1 MRRTLAITLACL
13 ASWACEDPGFPHDA
27 LRMIDVEGGAIRV
40 ATLELEG
47 RTPGEPVLVLFSGA
61 SPAMEAWGSWITALS
76 ALAPVVAY
84 DRPGAG
90 GSPFDGVEPTPVRVV
105 QHAHEVLQAL
115 DVPPPYVMV
124 GHSWGGALIRFYS
137 GQYPDEVAGL
147 VYLDPTDMTASSLEM
162 MGVSSEAEL
171 RVRQAQ
177 LDSARARRT
186 LPPGPE
192 AESQVMRDFLST
204 PPADRGLPAELDVPS
219 AVVLAALHPPIP
231 EGAPA
236 YVTEGWFDAMFSR
249 RLAEFSQWERDN
261 PNRTLTVAENA
272 GHFVFVDDPATATE
286 AVRSVLDAVRRE
298 RRDDP

>member
-1 MRRTLAITLACL
+1 MRRTLAVTLACL

-27 LRMIDVEGGAIRV
+27 LRMIDVEGRAVRV

-47 RTPGEPVLVLFSGA
+47 RAPGEPVLVLLSGA
-61 SPAMEAWGSWITALS
+61 SPAMEAWGGWITELS

-84 DRPGAG
+84 DRPGVG
-90 GSPFDGVEPTPVRVV
+90 GSPFDSVAPTPVRVI

-115 DVPPPYVMV
+115 SAPPPYVLV

-177 LDSARARRT
+177 LDSA
-186 LPPGPE
+186 PGPE
-192 AESQVMRDFLST
+192 AESQVVRDFLRT
-204 PPADRGLPAELDVPS
+204 PPADRGLPAELGVPS
-219 AVVLAALHPPIP
+219 AVVLAALPPPIP

-236 YVTEGWFDAMFSR
+236 YVSEDWFDAWLSR
-249 RLAEFSQWERDN
+249 RLAEFRQWEQDQ
-261 PNRTLTVAENA
+261 PNRTLIVAENA

-286 AVRSVLDAVRRE
+286 AVRHVLTEIRE
-298 RRDDP
+298 GRGDGP